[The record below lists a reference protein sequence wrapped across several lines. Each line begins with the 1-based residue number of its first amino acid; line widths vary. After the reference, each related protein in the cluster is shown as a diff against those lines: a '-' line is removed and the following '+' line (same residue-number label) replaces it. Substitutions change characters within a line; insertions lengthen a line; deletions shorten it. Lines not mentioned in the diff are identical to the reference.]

1 MRRCKTP
8 VIYPFLHCYYSSKD
22 LTIAILISLKVV
34 GHKPHTRHPLPVPP
48 LSPWVGRNTVGRFP
62 QPSSPNYPLEGCQT
76 LGAASSA
83 PTEGAKPAFD
93 SLASPPCQ
101 AGYTSFHHP
110 SRLIEKSLMS
120 ECIFI
125 RITYHHHPD
134 DCAAE
139 CSHMGGNAPTVVE
152 EVSI

>member
-1 MRRCKTP
+1 MGDSP
-8 VIYPFLHCYYSSKD
+8 SP
-22 LTIAILISLKVV
+22 
-34 GHKPHTRHPLPVPP
+34 PP
-48 LSPWVGRNTVGRFP
+48 LIIPLKAVKHLEQPP
-62 QPSSPNYPLEGCQT
+62 QHRQKALSRPLTAWQAPS
-76 LGAASSA
+76 
-83 PTEGAKPAFD
+83 
-93 SLASPPCQ
+93 CQ
-101 AGYTSFHHP
+101 AGYTSFHHLD
-110 SRLIEKSLMS
+110 RLIEKSLMS